1 MLTRRRC
8 EVHVTAHACQMY
20 QSFKVTHHAQSRIA
34 NVSSSC
40 SASRVHE
47 LLSVPAP
54 TVTIGLLKS
63 QCMCNASMHH
73 TQQSKRQATIA
84 MEPTLHVYYADA
96 LCVAF
101 SSSVQA
107 RGADA
112 DDVGVGATLSLQG
125 RFTDSPIGLIAT
137 SLLSSIRSE
146 CLHSRACTATHRC
159 YKWLCKVCD
168 ISANLH
174 QRYIQPACLL
184 RGSWPYT
191 RRASAKRG
199 CTMLHSGSTAG
210 SRFSGGPT
218 TTPP

>member
-1 MLTRRRC
+1 
-8 EVHVTAHACQMY
+8 MY

-84 MEPTLHVYYADA
+84 MEPTLHVQHADA

-101 SSSVQA
+101 HQIVSPEAPTQMTWVSEQPYHFRVA
-107 RGADA
+107 
-112 DDVGVGATLSLQG
+112 SLIPQ
-125 RFTDSPIGLIAT
+125 L
-137 SLLSSIRSE
+137 
-146 CLHSRACTATHRC
+146 
-159 YKWLCKVCD
+159 V
-168 ISANLH
+168 
-174 QRYIQPACLL
+174 
-184 RGSWPYT
+184 
-191 RRASAKRG
+191 
-199 CTMLHSGSTAG
+199 
-210 SRFSGGPT
+210 
-218 TTPP
+218 